1 MTHRARWIGVLG
13 ALLLSIPGCVHHT
26 PTEVHYQPVDLK
38 SRTDL
43 VGLVARQFG
52 FERGTPPPFAIPTHV
67 AFAWVRDTRAFP
79 QHYGTDLG
87 RLSGPERLA
96 LSDVLEAR
104 LSSPP
109 FTPVTRIP
117 APAVAGGP
125 TPLATPS
132 MPVASATRRAVHTA
146 RRLGAEV
153 VVIVQTRT
161 EESLR
166 RNVLWPLSQVDPT
179 GKAVPGR
186 DLVVHARAEA
196 CAIWVKR
203 GWLLQCDEAS
213 AERMQPWVGPLQQA
227 VLFSE
232 LREEAIEEA
241 LVAVADAM
249 VGVLLPFTDPPEMHP
264 DDPETTEAPGEPMD
278 EPVEPLAPGPA
289 ETIAATP

>member
-1 MTHRARWIGVLG
+1 MTLLARPIGVLA
-13 ALLLSIPGCVHHT
+13 ALLLSISGCVHHT

-87 RLSGPERLA
+87 RLSGPERQHLSEA
-96 LSDVLEAR
+96 LQAR

-125 TPLATPS
+125 APLAVPS

-161 EESLR
+161 EETLR
-166 RNVLWPLSQVDPT
+166 RNLLWPLEQVDLS
-179 GKAVPGR
+179 GKVVPGR
-186 DLVVHARAEA
+186 DLFVHARAEA

-203 GWLLQCDEAS
+203 AWLLQCDEAS
-213 AERMQPWVGPLQQA
+213 AEAMQPWVGPLQHG
-227 VLFSE
+227 VLFAE
-232 LREEAIEEA
+232 LRQEAVEEA

-249 VGVLLPFTDPPEMHP
+249 VGALIPLTDPPELHP
-264 DDPETTEAPGEPMD
+264 DDPETTEVPGEPMD
-278 EPVEPLAPGPA
+278 QPVEPMTPGPA
-289 ETIAATP
+289 ETIAANP